1 MEACARFATLVTS
14 TVHGALI
21 VQLYLA
27 SSSPR
32 RQVLL
37 EQIGVEFQTITGL
50 KVDETPLPL
59 ENGREYVL
67 RLAKEK
73 AEAGW
78 RYIDQPNTAVVL
90 GADTIVMYEGTLLGK
105 PVSRAQALANLLRLS
120 GKTHM
125 VLTAVALCGA
135 QGTQVQAIATE
146 VTMRELTREHVEK
159 YVATGEPFD
168 KAGGYGIQGY
178 GAALV
183 STIRGCYS
191 NVVGLPLA
199 HTAQML
205 ESEGV
210 ALWQSNS

>member
-1 MEACARFATLVTS
+1 M
-14 TVHGALI
+14 
-21 VQLYLA
+21 QLYLA
-27 SSSPR
+27 SGSPR
-32 RQVLL
+32 RQALL
-37 EQIGVEFQTITGL
+37 EQIGVNFQTILGL
-50 KVDETPLPL
+50 AVDETPLPL

-78 RYIDQPNTAVVL
+78 RHIGQANGAVVL

-120 GKTHM
+120 GNTHT
-125 VLTAVALCGA
+125 VLTAVALCGS
-135 QGTQVQAIATE
+135 QGTQVQAVATE
-146 VTMRELTREHVEK
+146 VTMRKLTQEQLEK
-159 YVATGEPFD
+159 YIATGEPFD
-168 KAGGYGIQGY
+168 KAGGYGIQGH

-183 STIRGCYS
+183 SMIHGCYS

-210 ALWQSNS
+210 ALWQNNG